1 MQPEALL
8 EFMQTGNAFVLPST
22 FEPWGVVAHEFAA
35 AGYPLV
41 LSDAVGASE
50 AFLQQGKNGYRFQAN
65 NAEALKEALTKMM
78 SLNAHQLQEMGASSR
93 LLAQSI
99 TPKTWAESVVSMMR

>member
-1 MQPEALL
+1 MQPDALL
-8 EFMQTGNAFVLPST
+8 AFMQTGNAFVLPST

-50 AFLQQGKNGYRFQAN
+50 AFLQHGKNGYRFQAN
-65 NAEALKEALTKMM
+65 NADALKEALANIMA
-78 SLNAHQLQEMGASSR
+78 LNPRQLQEMGTASK
-93 LLAQSI
+93 LLAQTI
-99 TPKTWAESVVSMMR
+99 TPKTWAGSVARMMR